1 MRPVSIVKG
10 RILTGRIVAARAII
24 VAASTSVALSGCFTT
39 STDYQQDAENFILTD
54 DDLAT
59 GLGTTDDPLVF
70 DSATCEKPVD
80 QNAGTTFPCTA
91 IDENGA
97 VWEFSAEIGAGG
109 TYEVI
114 VARDPRTQ
122 RD

>member
-1 MRPVSIVKG
+1 MRP
-10 RILTGRIVAARAII
+10 GRIVTCRTVSA
-24 VAASTSVALSGCFTT
+24 VAGASILLSGCFTT
-39 STDYQQDAENFILTD
+39 STDYQHDAEDFILTD

-59 GLGTTDDPLVF
+59 SLGSAEAPLVF
-70 DSATCEKPVD
+70 ASATCEKPVD

-97 VWEFSAEIGAGG
+97 VWEFSVEIAAGG
-109 TYEVI
+109 TYRVT